1 VLCLLEYLS
10 LGTMSIQI
18 AAGVLLVSA
27 ASLVR
32 GIDPA
37 HAVNI
42 TVYHVN
48 PKRYGA
54 NPINMDTGDEP
65 GDMFFDFH
73 NVLITPLQCPD
84 GAASGH
90 GCNNPEA
97 IAPDLM
103 VNKVVL
109 EVDSRFS
116 GYARCNVGV
125 NGSAGGTPC
134 PDDTYCCQCGSG
146 YGPGSAVPC
155 NKTVGF
161 ANIFETHATRNCDSS
176 SPAWEC
182 YKDNSAKKLT
192 SQTPGSWYSSLK
204 EGYCGDVANP
214 YGANCTWRLVSVPKI
229 VTKQCHNSVFLGA
242 VEAEGQSCFS
252 KCGVD
257 TKNISSPCWANC
269 FYETTLGPD
278 AGKAGGTVAGIPLD
292 KLLNAW
298 MAPFASDDP
307 AKGGC
312 PGISATAEET
322 AAQIVV

>member
-1 VLCLLEYLS
+1 
-10 LGTMSIQI
+10 MRIQI
-18 AAGVLLVSA
+18 PVAVMFSVAPLACS
-27 ASLVR
+27 
-32 GIDPA
+32 IDPA

-48 PKRYGA
+48 PKRYGP

-73 NVLITPLQCPD
+73 NVLIMPLECPN

-90 GCNNPEA
+90 GCSNPEA

-103 VNKVVL
+103 VNKVIL

-125 NGSAGGTPC
+125 NGSAGGSPC
-134 PDDTYCCQCGSG
+134 PDDTYCCLCGEHW
-146 YGPGSAVPC
+146 GSSEPC
-155 NKTVGF
+155 NRTLGRE
-161 ANIFETHATRNCDSS
+161 NIFETHATRNCDAS

-192 SQTPGSWYSSLK
+192 RNTPGMWYSSLTN
-204 EGYCGDVANP
+204 GYCGDTKTP
-214 YGANCTWRLVSVPKI
+214 YTDNCTWRLISVPKV
-229 VTKQCHNSVFLGA
+229 VTKLCHNSVFLGA
-242 VEAEGQSCFS
+242 VEAEGKSCFS
-252 KCGVD
+252 TCGVD
-257 TKNISSPCWANC
+257 ARNISSPCWANC

-278 AGKAGGTVAGIPLD
+278 AGRPGGTVTGMALE
-292 KLLNAW
+292 KLLEAW

-312 PGISATAEET
+312 PNVGVASEGYVS
-322 AAQIVV
+322 QLVV